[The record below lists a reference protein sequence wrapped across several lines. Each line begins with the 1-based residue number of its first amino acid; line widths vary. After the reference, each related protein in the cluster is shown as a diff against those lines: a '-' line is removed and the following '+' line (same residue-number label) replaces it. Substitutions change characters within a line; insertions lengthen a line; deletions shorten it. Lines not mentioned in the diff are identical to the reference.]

1 MTLLEALSQ
10 LIVIAWWTLGI
21 WSIVTGAIWYTWDRR
36 KIRPL
41 ERRINRLDYEIEE
54 IEGADFM
61 RGETPESRAL
71 RKARDIDS
79 MALNDEEERIDKFLT
94 RSFPDR
100 SRNYFQG
107 LCAHTQRIPNSGRI
121 CLSRHILPLCR
132 VDK

>member
-1 MTLLEALSQ
+1 MSILEALSQ

-54 IEGADFM
+54 IEGPDFM

-79 MALNDEEERIDKFLT
+79 MALNDEEERIDKFLRKWGAFRVFYRDPYSRAAT
-94 RSFPDR
+94 RYTR
-100 SRNYFQG
+100 ER
-107 LCAHTQRIPNSGRI
+107 QRLQKALGI
-121 CLSRHILPLCR
+121 
-132 VDK
+132 VDS

>member
-1 MTLLEALSQ
+1 MTIVETLSLL
-10 LIVIAWWTLGI
+10 ITITWWTLGI
-21 WSIVTGAIWYTWDRR
+21 WSIITGAIWYTWDRR

-79 MALNDEEERIDKFLT
+79 MALNDEEERIDQFLRTWGFFRVFYRDPYSRSAT
-94 RSFPDR
+94 RFKR
-100 SRNYFQG
+100 ERERLQKRLG
-107 LCAHTQRIPNSGRI
+107 I
-121 CLSRHILPLCR
+121 
-132 VDK
+132 VDS

>member
-1 MTLLEALSQ
+1 MSILETLSH
-10 LIVIAWWTLGI
+10 LIVITWWTLGI

-79 MALNDEEERIDKFLT
+79 MALNDEEERIDKFLRKWGFFRVFYRDPYSRSAT
-94 RSFPDR
+94 RFKR
-100 SRNYFQG
+100 ERERLQKRLG
-107 LCAHTQRIPNSGRI
+107 I
-121 CLSRHILPLCR
+121 
-132 VDK
+132 VDS

>member
-1 MTLLEALSQ
+1 MSILEALSH
-10 LIVIAWWTLGI
+10 LIVITWWTLGI

-54 IEGADFM
+54 IEGSDFM

-79 MALNDEEERIDKFLT
+79 MALNDEEERIDQFLRTWGFFRVFYRDPYSRSAT
-94 RSFPDR
+94 R
-100 SRNYFQG
+100 FQRERERLQKSLG
-107 LCAHTQRIPNSGRI
+107 I
-121 CLSRHILPLCR
+121 
-132 VDK
+132 VDS

>member
-1 MTLLEALSQ
+1 MTVVETLSLL
-10 LIVIAWWTLGI
+10 ITITWWTLGI
-21 WSIVTGAIWYTWDRR
+21 WSIITGAIWYTWDRR

-79 MALNDEEERIDKFLT
+79 MALNDEEERIDQFLRTWGFFRVFYRDPYSRSAT
-94 RSFPDR
+94 RFKR
-100 SRNYFQG
+100 ERERLQKRLG
-107 LCAHTQRIPNSGRI
+107 I
-121 CLSRHILPLCR
+121 
-132 VDK
+132 VDS

>member
-1 MTLLEALSQ
+1 MSILEALSQ
-10 LIVIAWWTLGI
+10 LIVITWWTLGI

-54 IEGADFM
+54 IEGPDFM

-79 MALNDEEERIDKFLT
+79 MAPVSYTHLR
-94 RSFPDR
+94 
-100 SRNYFQG
+100 
-107 LCAHTQRIPNSGRI
+107 AHET
-121 CLSRHILPLCR
+121 
-132 VDK
+132 

>member
-1 MTLLEALSQ
+1 MTIVETLSLL
-10 LIVIAWWTLGI
+10 ITITWWTLGI
-21 WSIVTGAIWYTWDRR
+21 WSIITGAIWYTWDRR

-79 MALNDEEERIDKFLT
+79 MALNDEEERIDTFLRKWGFFRVFYRDPYSRSAT
-94 RSFPDR
+94 RFNR
-100 SRNYFQG
+100 ERERLQKRLG
-107 LCAHTQRIPNSGRI
+107 VTE
-121 CLSRHILPLCR
+121 
-132 VDK
+132 

>member
-1 MTLLEALSQ
+1 MSILEALSH
-10 LIVIAWWTLGI
+10 LIVITWWTLGI

-54 IEGADFM
+54 IEGPDFM

-79 MALNDEEERIDKFLT
+79 MALNDEEERIDIFLRKWGFFRVFYRDTYYLSDT
-94 RSFPDR
+94 RFKR
-100 SRNYFQG
+100 
-107 LCAHTQRIPNSGRI
+107 
-121 CLSRHILPLCR
+121 
-132 VDK
+132 